1 MLRRRLVLAAPAL
14 ALLAVVL
21 STALL
26 AGRLP
31 DPLASHWT
39 LAGEPDGTVP
49 LGWLTAGAA
58 VTILAAWALLLR
70 QARTRRAL
78 RWTIAPW
85 AWAAAAF
92 AAALHV
98 TTLLAN
104 LDASSWR
111 EVELLPWAVLPM
123 LTAAAAAG
131 FAAHVLERARP
142 VAPPSTPREPATVG
156 LQPGEQAVW
165 SARVQ
170 GRWALATSAA
180 LTAGLVLAGLL
191 SGQWWLTL
199 LGPFMGIVTASVSE
213 IVATADRR
221 GLTIAYGPLGWPR
234 QIVPL
239 DDIETVEPIDIDP
252 WRVGGWG
259 YRKVP
264 RRAGA
269 TAIVIRAGEGIRV
282 RRRDGRELLV
292 TVPESTTAAG
302 LLNDLVRT

>member
-1 MLRRRLVLAAPAL
+1 MLTRRLVLAAPAL

-21 STALL
+21 PTVLL

-39 LAGEPDGTVP
+39 LSGEPDGTAGLAP
-49 LGWLTAGAA
+49 LTAGVVA
-58 VTILAAWALLLR
+58 VLLTAWALLLR
-70 QARTRRAL
+70 QARLRRAL
-78 RWTIAPW
+78 RLTIAPW
-85 AWAAAAF
+85 VWATAAF
-92 AAALHV
+92 AAALQLM
-98 TTLLAN
+98 TLLAN

-111 EVELLPWAVLPM
+111 EVELTPWAVLPT
-123 LTAAAAAG
+123 LAVAAAAG
-131 FAAHVLERARP
+131 FAAHVLERSRP
-142 VAPPSTPREPATVG
+142 VAPASTPRERATVG

-170 GRWALATSAA
+170 GRWALVAAATIA
-180 LTAGLVLAGLL
+180 AGLVLAGLL
-191 SGQWWLTL
+191 SGQWWLTI
-199 LGPFMGIVTASVSE
+199 LGPLMGILTASVSE

-234 QIVPL
+234 QTVPL
-239 DDIETVEPIDIDP
+239 ADIEAVEPVDIDP

-292 TVPESTTAAG
+292 TVPESATAAG
-302 LLNDLVRT
+302 LLNDLKRA